1 MTALHIAASEGHS
14 EIVNKLLQFDANPN
28 IVDKVFLLHLLS
40 DFIII
45 AKSYNII

>member
-14 EIVNKLLQFDANPN
+14 EIGNILLQFNANPN
-28 IVDKVFLLHLLS
+28 IVDKVVFLLHLSS

-45 AKSYNII
+45 VTKKL